1 MKKLNIAIT
10 TFIILIQLT
19 VIFGQDIRSSTSGF
33 SVGLHGKYANWM
45 STSNFVGSLDEE
57 EPNGIGFGATIAY
70 GMNENISFFLSYTQ
84 TNYAQNEDWIHYTH
98 QLTSAG
104 VRVNF
109 GATLKM
115 LRPYLQAGIAQHNM
129 KVDPIILGDD
139 IFNLYEL
146 KMTGI
151 GVTFGTGIQL
161 YLTPS
166 LAVDISAQGNFGN
179 FADVT
184 LDGQDFNP
192 ETKTDFR
199 FLAGQIGI
207 TYYLQ

>member
-1 MKKLNIAIT
+1 MKKISIAIT
-10 TFIILIQLT
+10 TFIVFLEIT
-19 VIFGQDIRSSTSGF
+19 AIFGQDIRSSTSGF
-33 SVGLHGKYANWM
+33 SVGLQGNYANWM
-45 STSNFVGSLDEE
+45 STSNFVGSLDDE
-57 EPNGIGFGATIAY
+57 EPNGIGFGASIAY
-70 GMNENISFFLSYTQ
+70 GINENLTFFLSYAQ
-84 TNYAQNEDWIHYTH
+84 TNFAQNEDWSHYND

-115 LRPYLQAGIAQHNM
+115 IRPYLQAGIAQHNM

-146 KMTGI
+146 KMTGL
-151 GVTFGTGIQL
+151 GLAFGTGIQV

-166 LAVDISAQGNFGN
+166 LAIDISAQGNFGS
-179 FADVT
+179 FAEVT

-192 ETKTDFR
+192 ENKTDFR
-199 FLAGQIGI
+199 FLAGQVGI